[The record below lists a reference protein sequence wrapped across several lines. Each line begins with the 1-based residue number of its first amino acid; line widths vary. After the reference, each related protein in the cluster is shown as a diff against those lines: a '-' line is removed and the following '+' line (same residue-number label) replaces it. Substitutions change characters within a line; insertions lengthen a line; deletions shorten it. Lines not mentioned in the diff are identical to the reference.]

1 MKKKNK
7 ILMIITIL
15 ILIIVIV
22 TTIIIINYRKS
33 KYGNEYE
40 KNEDESDIKINY
52 EYEKIDNYTL
62 FFTVS
67 NCVQKYFDYISLSLD
82 SNENVSDYKTKQEEL
97 GIYTEEEKKQ
107 AIYNILDD
115 EYIKNNNI
123 NLNDIYNYV
132 DTLNTEAEFI
142 PIEMGMLDGER
153 IQRFCVN
160 GTINDKNIYIIVN
173 LDYYNMTYSIEPMLE
188 SKYNSINEV
197 KLESKNYEIAEK
209 DNNNLDYIRMSEE
222 DIAREYMINYKTNAI
237 NNPEK
242 AYELLDKEYREKR
255 FGNIDNYKKYI
266 SENEDQLLNVVAKEY
281 NISEKEGYTQYVI
294 VDTNGNY
301 YIFKV
306 TDIMEYTLLTD
317 FYTIDVEEIANNYD
331 NSNVQE
337 KVAIN
342 IQKVIAA
349 LNAKDYG
356 YVYGKLAEEFKT
368 NKYPTLESFKTYI
381 SGVVTGN
388 RKITFNDFYNE
399 GETYIYNI
407 SLVGT
412 TVSTGDPVNMQ
423 IIMRLNENRDFVMSF
438 NTGE

>member
-1 MKKKNK
+1 MKDKKSL
-7 ILMIITIL
+7 IIL
-15 ILIIVIV
+15 ISVLIIVIIAV
-22 TTIIIINYRKS
+22 LIIINKL
-33 KYGNEYE
+33 KKDEENLEFTKQENPELTTTLDIIELENEKE
-40 KNEDESDIKINY
+40 
-52 EYEKIDNYTL
+52 
-62 FFTVS
+62 FFTVEECI
-67 NCVQKYFDYISLSLD
+67 NKYFGILDANNANGVYSLLNDKYIEQNKIND
-82 SNENVSDYKTKQEEL
+82 SNVLQRVYQLKGGFEEF
-97 GIYTEEEKKQ
+97 IVK
-107 AIYNILDD
+107 
-115 EYIKNNNI
+115 
-123 NLNDIYNYV
+123 DIYYREVSYDTEYQYYIYGEILGENYSSI
-132 DTLNTEAEFI
+132 T
-142 PIEMGMLDGER
+142 P
-153 IQRFCVN
+153 
-160 GTINDKNIYIIVN
+160 IYIIAN
-173 LDYYNMTYSIEPMLE
+173 LDFINNSFNISFDEQIEVDKQEYLKIIENLKNGNTNEFIYVKDQEVTNIELNDYNKFEEYVSDDPYALDRYLENYSIMAVYYPDLA
-188 SKYNSINEV
+188 YN
-197 KLESKNYEIAEK
+197 
-209 DNNNLDYIRMSEE
+209 
-222 DIAREYMINYKTNAI
+222 
-237 NNPEK
+237 
-242 AYELLDKEYREKR
+242 LLDEEYRNKR
-255 FGNIDNYKKYI
+255 FGSIESYKQYVLDN
-266 SENEDQLLNVVAKEY
+266 ENQLLNSTIKEY